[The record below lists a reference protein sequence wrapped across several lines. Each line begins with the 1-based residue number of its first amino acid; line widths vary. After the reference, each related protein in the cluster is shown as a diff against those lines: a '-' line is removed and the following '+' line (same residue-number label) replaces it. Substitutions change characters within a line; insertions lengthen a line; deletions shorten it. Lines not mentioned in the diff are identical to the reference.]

1 METKTGSGKR
11 RGVVL
16 TEDNRPLVLPILL
29 FFSTELP
36 LLNVIDSIISTCTN
50 KPELMGSRTSK
61 GLDRVGRLNPSAEV
75 EQNEGAGRV
84 AHCIG

>member
-11 RGVVL
+11 RGVLL

-61 GLDRVGRLNPSAEV
+61 GLDRVGRLNPSAV
-75 EQNEGAGRV
+75 RRRKRGTGRV
-84 AHCIG
+84 AYRIG